1 MAVQRGFAD
10 ESYILSK
17 ENILGT
23 NARDRQ
29 QTRCD
34 PSLPVLARGS
44 IRVCTEP
51 STIYDV
57 GEQDGKAFIAME
69 FLEAC
74 LRGAFH
80 KSEGCGGHRD
90 G

>member
-1 MAVQRGFAD
+1 MLV
-10 ESYILSK
+10 IV
-17 ENILGT
+17 T
-23 NARDRQ
+23 CDRQ

-44 IRVCTEP
+44 SRVCTEP

-74 LRGAFH
+74 YEAPFTKARVVVGIETVRSAGIVLL
-80 KSEGCGGHRD
+80 E
-90 G
+90 